1 MSSIHTNDLLS
12 QKSQLQAEMLNLEKS
27 LAEKRVLL
35 WFLDTLIK
43 QSQQRDS
50 ETLPNKSQYNNTPIT
65 TSRPLERDFQSE
77 IRKFLLSQSSQSART
92 SMITDALS
100 WWTRDGQQKV
110 SNALNQLI
118 KSWEVEIIKEYDST
132 GAERQRNRLYQL
144 TSLV

>member
-1 MSSIHTNDLLS
+1 MSSTYTSDLLA
-12 QKSQLQAEMLNLEKS
+12 QKSQLQTEMANLEKS
-27 LAEKRVLL
+27 LAEKKVLL

-50 ETLPNKSQYNNTPIT
+50 EVPSNNQPRNIPTTP
-65 TSRPLERDFQSE
+65 SRSLERDFQNE
-77 IRKFLLSQSSQSART
+77 IRKFLLVQSSQSART
-92 SMITDALS
+92 STITDALS

-118 KSWEVEIIKEYDST
+118 KLWEVEIIKEYDTT

-144 TSLV
+144 TTLV